1 MKGFILL
8 HRSVLDHWVWLS
20 DKHFK
25 RWIDLIFMASWEDK
39 TIEFA
44 KRNVHI
50 KRGQF
55 ITTMRQLKN
64 RWNTNS
70 STVIE
75 FLHTLRNCKMI
86 SYRTRPDMTIITI
99 LNYDKYQSEKFWEDS
114 SQDKRHS
121 DENINENPTLIFD
134 PNSSDIENTQAQGQE
149 QTEINKIN
157 KQLNSSISFREREEK
172 LFEEFDKVEVFFEET
187 AKNLNIKPDEVRSWR
202 EKFKNEMMT
211 LEKWHTDFKDLR
223 QHFYNWLR
231 IQTEKQKQYGT
242 RKQKSGG
249 GESGPQD
256 RYAARRGTDVGSKK
270 ASDYGGSF

>member
-8 HRSVLDHWVWLS
+8 HRSVIDHWVWLS

-55 ITTMRQLKN
+55 ITSMRQLKN

-114 SQDKRHS
+114 SLESHHS
-121 DENINENPTLIFD
+121 DETINENPTLSFD
-134 PNSSDIENTQAQGQE
+134 SDSSDYENTQEQGQE

-157 KQLNSSISFREREEK
+157 KQLNSSISFREREERY
-172 LFEEFDKVEVFFEET
+172 FEEFNKVEIFFEET
-187 AKNLNIKPDEVRSWR
+187 AKNFNITIDDVRSWL

-231 IQTEKQKQYGT
+231 IQIEKKKQYGT
-242 RKQKSGG
+242 KKSKSGG